1 MAEVEEIS
9 YTPEELGEIERIVA
23 LIERSGH
30 GIRGEKEAEAPAEKE
45 EAPAIEEE
53 YHAAPDQF
61 EEPTDLSLPSVD
73 LDSLAGEPKRPE
85 RTFAEEEAAPIEDIT
100 SLIHEVE
107 DEAPV
112 EEAVSRSAT
121 EEFAAA
127 PEEKAKAE
135 GLSPADELDFL
146 TAEEPE
152 SLERHERAPADTFV
166 EETET
171 PIKSVTP
178 PARET
183 GELMEEP
190 VFEDLDLADL
200 GAAADMEVKDMGLLK
215 EEGPAPAGKPSP
227 GVTLE
232 KESAEEI
239 PDLSELSF
247 DEEKVEMPEAR
258 ETDIPEL
265 DIPEAGIA
273 EEPAMET
280 GPVESEPHVEE
291 LTDEDMASIK
301 SIDELSEVPSVQSSK
316 DIIRKVQQKEEAREP
331 MPDLEAE
338 VPELPAVGEDQFE
351 IEMLEEEPKP
361 AKKERPIRG
370 AAVSPPAEKGEKGID
385 LSDHDIMRLKKSILL
400 FNPAIREAVKDV
412 VVNDLMPARET
423 RQLINMILGGR
434 PEGAIQKYLEEK
446 LDKSIPLV
454 EEKIGPARRVIAARP
469 EYAAGGR
476 ERQKKLLAIT
486 GIAGAAAVV
495 TCALVIIGYQ
505 FLYKPMMAKRM
516 IKQGA
521 AIIREGGDYLKK
533 PKDYAKS
540 ENIFREVD
548 EDYVRDYPFGYTEY
562 AQAYFDKREYSF
574 SIEKLNKLYD
584 IQRKKGRAI
593 DIDLLN
599 KLGYFYSKVPGEY
612 YNTMRL
618 NINRWYYPGSE
629 KKREEWSQ
637 LDVAIEMYRRVLVR
651 DRKNVTALF
660 GIGNAYFYQG
670 QYFKAKKY
678 YEDIVD
684 LEPDSEIGYSGLL
697 NLYIE
702 RDVFEKVIDMHA
714 VLSEKNMMSS
724 VQSSLLA
731 KLAAYYLDKQKSK
744 TSNVR
749 IDYGVQSPRFK
760 DDDDNIFPAVNGVLS
775 ALNKRDSEYPP
786 LHLQYARLKKA
797 QANLKLMRIHLE
809 KAIDLSRK
817 NYGAD
822 YFGAL
827 HLLGEYY
834 YLSKEPVK
842 AYETLNRAIKAA
854 ENPPEFTREDFYK
867 ETESTGAS
875 HALLGNIFY
884 YYFDKV
890 RMRYGDLEDESI
902 DQDEERMGNYQIA
915 REKYEKAI
923 DEGYESSE
931 VHYNLGRIYYLNRL
945 YQKAL
950 DQWLNLYEDFTEN
963 PEIMFALGNA
973 FYHMGSYDA
982 ARGEYLKLISAYE
995 YELDKM
1001 KIARRDLTG
1010 QVKLVHF
1017 LSSTYNNLGAVYQ
1030 AKDNESKSEIS
1041 YWKSIDYAQLINSE
1055 NEFARV
1061 NLARSFKK
1069 EGGPGEPI
1077 LDESIPY
1084 SMEYYRPDMR
1094 K

>member
-23 LIERSGH
+23 LVERSGH
-30 GIRGEKEAEAPAEKE
+30 GIRGESEAEVPAEKE
-45 EAPAIEEE
+45 EAPAFEED
-53 YHAAPDQF
+53 YHAAPEQF
-61 EEPTDLSLPSVD
+61 EEPADLSLPSVD
-73 LDSLAGEPKRPE
+73 LDRLAGEPKRP
-85 RTFAEEEAAPIEDIT
+85 AKPSGEEEAAPIEDIT
-100 SLIHEVE
+100 GLIHEVE
-107 DEAPV
+107 EEEPAQKEAPPAA
-112 EEAVSRSAT
+112 E

-127 PEEKAKAE
+127 PEEKAQAE
-135 GLSPADELDFL
+135 GLNPVDELDFL

-152 SLERHERAPADTFV
+152 SLDRHERAPADTFV
-166 EETET
+166 EETEA
-171 PIKSVTP
+171 PKKAVTP
-178 PARET
+178 PA
-183 GELMEEP
+183 GKPEEIEEAP

-200 GAAADMEVKDMGLLK
+200 GAAADTEMKDLGLLE

-232 KESAEEI
+232 KESVEEI
-239 PDLSELSF
+239 PDLSDISF
-247 DEEKVEMPEAR
+247 DEGKVEMPEAR

-265 DIPEAGIA
+265 DIPEAGVLEDVPVAA
-273 EEPAMET
+273 ET
-280 GPVESEPHVEE
+280 DGSEPHVEE
-291 LTDEDMASIK
+291 LTDEDLASIK
-301 SIDELSEVPSVQSSK
+301 SVEEFGDVPSVKSSK
-316 DIIRKVQQKEEAREP
+316 DIISQVQQKEEVREA
-331 MPDLEAE
+331 MPDLGAE

-351 IEMLEEEPKP
+351 VEMLEEEPKP
-361 AKKERPIRG
+361 AKKEKPSRG
-370 AAVSPPAEKGEKGID
+370 AAEPPAAEKGEKGID
-385 LSDHDIMRLKKSILL
+385 LSDHDIMRLKKAILL

-412 VVNDLMPARET
+412 VVNDLLAARET

-434 PEGAIQKYLEEK
+434 PEGAIQKFLEEK

-454 EEKIGPARRVIAARP
+454 EEKIGPARRVITARP

-486 GIAGAAAVV
+486 GIAGAAAAV
-495 TCALVIIGYQ
+495 TCALVILGYQ
-505 FLYKPMMAKRM
+505 FWYKPMMAKRI
-516 IKQGA
+516 IKQGTA
-521 AIIREGGDYLKK
+521 LIREGGDYLKK
-533 PKDYAKS
+533 PKDYARAEKL
-540 ENIFREVD
+540 FREVD
-548 EDYVRDYPFGYTEY
+548 EDYVKDYPFGYTEY
-562 AQAYFDKREYSF
+562 GQAYFDKREYYF

-618 NINRWYYPGSE
+618 NINRWYYPGSD

-660 GIGNAYFYQG
+660 GVGNAYFYQG

-714 VLSEKNMMSS
+714 VLSEKKMMSN
-724 VQSSLLA
+724 VQSPLLA

-775 ALNKRDSEYPP
+775 ALNKRDSDYPP

-797 QANLKLMRIHLE
+797 QDNLKLMRIHLE

-854 ENPPEFTREDFYK
+854 ENPPEFTREDFYR

-875 HALLGNIFY
+875 YALLGNIFY

-931 VHYNLGRIYYLNRL
+931 AHYNLGRIYYLNRL

-982 ARGEYLKLISAYE
+982 AKGEYLKLISAYE

-1010 QVKLVHF
+1010 HVKLVRF

-1041 YWKSIDYAQLINSE
+1041 YWKSIDYAQLINAE

-1061 NLARSFKK
+1061 NLARSFRK